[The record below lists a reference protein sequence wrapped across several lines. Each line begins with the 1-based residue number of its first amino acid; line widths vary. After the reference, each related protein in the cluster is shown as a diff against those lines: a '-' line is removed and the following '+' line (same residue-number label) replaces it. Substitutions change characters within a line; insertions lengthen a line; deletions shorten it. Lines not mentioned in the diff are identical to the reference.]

1 MAAWLHGC
9 MAACSAG
16 SVMGGSISDEFEL
29 AEIKVSIG
37 WQAGRLAGWLGQ
49 QEADHGKC
57 REYMRDR
64 LLGQPLVF
72 GIGTICRRDAQ
83 S

>member
-1 MAAWLHGC
+1 MAVY
-9 MAACSAG
+9 STG

-29 AEIKVSIG
+29 AEFKVSIG
-37 WQAGRLAGWLGQ
+37 R
-49 QEADHGKC
+49 QEADHG
-57 REYMRDR
+57 RYWEYMRDR
-64 LLGQPLVF
+64 LLGQSLVF